1 MAGSQQARRP
11 QTPGS
16 KAPQAKNAGG
26 KAPQAKN
33 AAGRTPASRTSAS
46 GTPGSRTSAGRTP
59 GSRTSAGRTPDG
71 KRPGSQAAAATPA
84 AAVPAAGGY
93 SDPPWLRWTVLALS
107 VAGFGVSV
115 YLTIAHYTS
124 SAILACS
131 DTGLV
136 NCSKVT
142 TSPESNVFGIFP
154 VAVLGLAFF
163 VFMLAVNS
171 PWAWR
176 AKQPLIPM
184 ARLASVLVG
193 IVFVLYLVY
202 TELFTL
208 NAICLYC
215 TAVHVITFL
224 LFALVMYSTATRTAP
239 AARPRS

>member
-1 MAGSQQARRP
+1 MANSKQARAGSSTRRP
-11 QTPGS
+11 QAPG
-16 KAPQAKNAGG
+16 K
-26 KAPQAKN
+26 
-33 AAGRTPASRTSAS
+33 TPASRPGKQSSAS
-46 GTPGSRTSAGRTP
+46 
-59 GSRTSAGRTPDG
+59 
-71 KRPGSQAAAATPA
+71 KQAAAGKAAAAREA
-84 AAVPAAGGY
+84 AAVPATAGY
-93 SDPPWLRWTVLALS
+93 SDPPWLRWTALVLS

-131 DTGLV
+131 DNGLV
-136 NCSKVT
+136 NCGKVT

-163 VFMLAVNS
+163 VFMLAINS

-176 AKQPLIPM
+176 SRQPLIPM

-215 TAVHVITFL
+215 TAVHIITFL
-224 LFALVMYSTATRTAP
+224 LFALVMFSTATRTT
-239 AARPRS
+239 ARPRS

>member
-1 MAGSQQARRP
+1 MANSKQARRP
-11 QTPGS
+11 QTPG
-16 KAPQAKNAGG
+16 KVAARNTAAG
-26 KAPQAKN
+26 KAPSGKTP
-33 AAGRTPASRTSAS
+33 AGRTPA
-46 GTPGSRTSAGRTP
+46 GE
-59 GSRTSAGRTPDG
+59 
-71 KRPGSQAAAATPA
+71 ATP
-84 AAVPAAGGY
+84 VLAAGGY
-93 SDPPWLRWTVLALS
+93 SDPPWIRWTALVLS

-163 VFMLAVNS
+163 VFMLAINS

-176 AKQPLIPM
+176 SRQPLIPM

-224 LFALVMYSTATRTAP
+224 LFALVMFSTATRTGPVP

>member
-1 MAGSQQARRP
+1 MANPKQAR
-11 QTPGS
+11 
-16 KAPQAKNAGG
+16 
-26 KAPQAKN
+26 
-33 AAGRTPASRTSAS
+33 PASSSRRPPA
-46 GTPGSRTSAGRTP
+46 PG
-59 GSRTSAGRTPDG
+59 
-71 KRPGSQAAAATPA
+71 KAAAAKGA
-84 AAVPAAGGY
+84 AAKGAAAKGTPPKGAAAKVTAAREAAAKEAAPAPAGGGY
-93 SDPPWLRWTVLALS
+93 ADPPWIRWGALLLS

-131 DTGLV
+131 ESGLV
-136 NCSKVT
+136 NCGKVT

-163 VFMLAVNS
+163 VFMLAINS

-176 AKQPLIPM
+176 ARQPLIPM

-224 LFALVMYSTATRTAP
+224 LFALVMFSTATRPAP
-239 AARPRS
+239 AARSRS

>member
-1 MAGSQQARRP
+1 MANSKQARPASNSRRP
-11 QTPGS
+11 QAPG
-16 KAPQAKNAGG
+16 K
-26 KAPQAKN
+26 
-33 AAGRTPASRTSAS
+33 
-46 GTPGSRTSAGRTP
+46 
-59 GSRTSAGRTPDG
+59 
-71 KRPGSQAAAATPA
+71 AAAASGAAPKGAPPKGA
-84 AAVPAAGGY
+84 AAKGAAARDAAARDAAPVPAAGGY
-93 SDPPWLRWTVLALS
+93 SDPPWIRWGALLLS

-131 DTGLV
+131 ESGLV
-136 NCSKVT
+136 NCGKVT

-163 VFMLAVNS
+163 VFMLAINS

-176 AKQPLIPM
+176 SRQPLIPM

-215 TAVHVITFL
+215 TAVHIITFL
-224 LFALVMYSTATRTAP
+224 LFALIMFSTATRTAP
-239 AARPRS
+239 AARPRA

>member
-1 MAGSQQARRP
+1 MAGSKQARRP
-11 QTPGS
+11 QTPAGKTS
-16 KAPQAKNAGG
+16 PNKNATS
-26 KAPQAKN
+26 
-33 AAGRTPASRTSAS
+33 RTPASRTSAD
-46 GTPGSRTSAGRTP
+46 RTSASRTP
-59 GSRTSAGRTPDG
+59 AG
-71 KRPGSQAAAATPA
+71 KRPGSPTAPATPA

-93 SDPPWLRWTVLALS
+93 SDPPWLRWTVLVLS

-163 VFMLAVNS
+163 VFMLAINS

-176 AKQPLIPM
+176 SQQPLIPK

-224 LFALVMYSTATRTAP
+224 LFALIMYSTATRTAP
-239 AARPRS
+239 AAAGRGAK

>member
-1 MAGSQQARRP
+1 MANSKQARPASNSRRP
-11 QTPGS
+11 QATG
-16 KAPQAKNAGG
+16 KTTAPRGTAPKGG
-26 KAPQAKN
+26 APKGPAPKGT
-33 AAGRTPASRTSAS
+33 AARMAAAR
-46 GTPGSRTSAGRTP
+46 
-59 GSRTSAGRTPDG
+59 
-71 KRPGSQAAAATPA
+71 AAAAKDAAPVPA
-84 AAVPAAGGY
+84 AAGY
-93 SDPPWLRWTVLALS
+93 SDPPWLRWTALLLS

-131 DTGLV
+131 ESGLV
-136 NCSKVT
+136 NCGKVT

-163 VFMLAVNS
+163 VFMLAINS

-176 AKQPLIPM
+176 AQQPLIPM

-224 LFALVMYSTATRTAP
+224 LFALVMFSTATRTAP

>member
-1 MAGSQQARRP
+1 MAGSKQARRP
-11 QTPGS
+11 QTPGKTAAGKAPAARNGASRNAASGNSASRNTAS
-16 KAPQAKNAGG
+16 KAPVSEAE
-26 KAPQAKN
+26 
-33 AAGRTPASRTSAS
+33 
-46 GTPGSRTSAGRTP
+46 
-59 GSRTSAGRTPDG
+59 
-71 KRPGSQAAAATPA
+71 
-84 AAVPAAGGY
+84 AVPAAGY
-93 SDPPWLRWTVLALS
+93 SDPPWIRWTALLLS

-163 VFMLAVNS
+163 VFMLAINS

-176 AKQPLIPM
+176 SRQPLIPM

-224 LFALVMYSTATRTAP
+224 LFALVMFSTATRTGPVP

>member
-1 MAGSQQARRP
+1 MASSKQARRP
-11 QTPGS
+11 QTPG
-16 KAPQAKNAGG
+16 KLAARNTAAGNTAAG
-26 KAPQAKN
+26 KAPSGK
-33 AAGRTPASRTSAS
+33 TPASRTPA
-46 GTPGSRTSAGRTP
+46 RE
-59 GSRTSAGRTPDG
+59 
-71 KRPGSQAAAATPA
+71 A

-93 SDPPWLRWTVLALS
+93 SDPPWIRWTAFVLS

>member
-1 MAGSQQARRP
+1 MAGSKQARPANRRQAQGSRNGRGPQAQGKQAGSQQASPARP
-11 QTPGS
+11 
-16 KAPQAKNAGG
+16 AP
-26 KAPQAKN
+26 
-33 AAGRTPASRTSAS
+33 AARDTAVE
-46 GTPGSRTSAGRTP
+46 
-59 GSRTSAGRTPDG
+59 
-71 KRPGSQAAAATPA
+71 PA
-84 AAVPAAGGY
+84 AADPRWLQY
-93 SDPPWLRWTVLALS
+93 SALLLS
-107 VAGFGVSV
+107 VAGLGVSI

-131 DTGLV
+131 ESGLV

-163 VFMLAVNS
+163 VFMVAVNS

-176 AKQPLIPM
+176 SRQPLIPM
-184 ARLASVLVG
+184 ARLASVLIG
-193 IVFVLYLVY
+193 IVFVLYLIY

-224 LFALVMYSTATRTAP
+224 LFGLVMFSTATRTAP
-239 AARPRS
+239 ARTAAPARSRR

>member
-1 MAGSQQARRP
+1 MANSKQARAGSNTRRP
-11 QTPGS
+11 QAPGKTS
-16 KAPQAKNAGG
+16 AAKAPAA
-26 KAPQAKN
+26 KAPAAK
-33 AAGRTPASRTSAS
+33 
-46 GTPGSRTSAGRTP
+46 
-59 GSRTSAGRTPDG
+59 
-71 KRPGSQAAAATPA
+71 AAAPREA
-84 AAVPAAGGY
+84 AAVPAAAGY
-93 SDPPWLRWTVLALS
+93 SDPPWLRWTALVLS

-131 DTGLV
+131 DSGLV
-136 NCSKVT
+136 NCGKVT

-163 VFMLAVNS
+163 VFMLAINS

-176 AKQPLIPM
+176 SRQPLIPA

-215 TAVHVITFL
+215 TAVHIITFL
-224 LFALVMYSTATRTAP
+224 LFALIMFSTATRTAP